1 MDCKSAKK
9 LISLK
14 ADNELGAD
22 RPEELNAHLNS
33 CPECREEMEFTSA
46 ILRELK
52 DLEVSRILETPPYF
66 FSRIKAKI
74 SAGAEGAAGV
84 PGIFRLGFR
93 TAFAGAAFSFLII
106 GFSLLAGALLGNT
119 YWNQAND
126 ESASARETESTLNL
140 QTLEALPENSFGSI
154 YSEYLGG
161 A

>member
-1 MDCKSAKK
+1 MDCRSAKK

-22 RPEELNAHLNS
+22 RLEELNAHLNS
-33 CPECREEMEFTSA
+33 CTECREEMEFTSA
-46 ILRELK
+46 ILK
-52 DLEVSRILETPPYF
+52 DLEDPEILDAPPYF

-74 SAGAEGAAGV
+74 STGAEDV
-84 PGIFRLGFR
+84 PSIFRLGFR

-106 GFSLLAGALLGNT
+106 GFSLLAGVLLGNT
-119 YWNQAND
+119 YWTQAND
-126 ESASARETESTLNL
+126 ESASAKETESTLNL
-140 QTLEALPENSFGSI
+140 QTLEALPENSFGSL

>member
-1 MDCKSAKK
+1 MDCRSAKK

-22 RPEELNAHLNS
+22 RLEELNAHLNS
-33 CPECREEMEFTSA
+33 CTECREEMEFTSA
-46 ILRELK
+46 ILK
-52 DLEVSRILETPPYF
+52 DLEDPEILDAPPYF
-66 FSRIKAKI
+66 FNKIKAKI
-74 SAGAEGAAGV
+74 SAEGAETV

-106 GFSLLAGALLGNT
+106 GFSLLAGVLLGNT
-119 YWNQAND
+119 YWTQAND
-126 ESASARETESTLNL
+126 ESAFSKETESTLNL
-140 QTLEALPENSFGSI
+140 QTLEALPENSFGSL